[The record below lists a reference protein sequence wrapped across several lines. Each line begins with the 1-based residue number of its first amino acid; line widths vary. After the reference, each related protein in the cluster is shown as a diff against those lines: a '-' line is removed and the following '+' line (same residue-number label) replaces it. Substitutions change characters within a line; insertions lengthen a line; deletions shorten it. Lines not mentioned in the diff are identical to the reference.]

1 MIKNFDNWY
10 QLFLSFVWYI
20 IFVIFTFFLKYLNF
34 FIENSQLYAESRNF
48 SAKSGVPS
56 SKIIYMAIL
65 NTYHPTLLSLP
76 NRFIFYFLISHKE
89 FHALRVFLVS
99 CVVCY
104 SIRKTRFG
112 SIFPPDPRWGLRNLI
127 RPLGAQVRP
136 QYCHLV
142 LTISIFL
149 NFSLSY
155 TLLLSG
161 KIFDRLMHF
170 LFCFFNLFLKT
181 RRQHPNITNKF
192 NTTFNCSSK

>member
-1 MIKNFDNWY
+1 
-10 QLFLSFVWYI
+10 
-20 IFVIFTFFLKYLNF
+20 
-34 FIENSQLYAESRNF
+34 
-48 SAKSGVPS
+48 
-56 SKIIYMAIL
+56 MAIL

-155 TLLLSG
+155 TLLDQTLFDGYVRSSG
-161 KIFDRLMHF
+161 IK
-170 LFCFFNLFLKT
+170 
-181 RRQHPNITNKF
+181 QVYKF
-192 NTTFNCSSK
+192 SSISWRCTCRCLDKNVVVTTFSEERQSQANWGDNLLVVIVKKVGWVIRWARVGISCRTAVVSTI